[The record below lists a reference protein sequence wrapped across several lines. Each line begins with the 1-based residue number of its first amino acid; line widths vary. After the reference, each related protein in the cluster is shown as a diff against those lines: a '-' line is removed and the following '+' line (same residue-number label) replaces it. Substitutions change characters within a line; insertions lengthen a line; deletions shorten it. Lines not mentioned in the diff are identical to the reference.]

1 MSVEQVIKLV
11 CEPEKDDYVAKT
23 AAAIRK
29 VVQCL
34 KDAWPPQP
42 SDLESEK
49 FKISSKANEFL
60 TCLLIVKGENQTSSR
75 SARLRHSLAQDI
87 VYIVTSGRVKMPKC
101 LLLPSAIKKLTKST
115 ELQISS
121 DVWDI
126 VFRTRF

>member
-1 MSVEQVIKLV
+1 M
-11 CEPEKDDYVAKT
+11 
-23 AAAIRK
+23 
-29 VVQCL
+29 

-42 SDLESEK
+42 SDLQSEK
-49 FKISSKANEFL
+49 FKISSKVNEFL
-60 TCLLIVKGENQTSSR
+60 TCLLIVKGENETSSR

-87 VYIVTSGRVKMPKC
+87 VYIVTSGRVKTPKL
-101 LLLPSAIKKLTKST
+101 LLLPSAIKILTNST

>member
-1 MSVEQVIKLV
+1 MLV
-11 CEPEKDDYVAKT
+11 CEPEKDDYVAKA

-42 SDLESEK
+42 SGLESEK
-49 FKISSKANEFL
+49 FKIPSKANKFL
-60 TCLLIVKGENQTSSR
+60 TCLLIVKGENETSSR

-87 VYIVTSGRVKMPKC
+87 VYIVTSGTVKRPKC
-101 LLLPSAIKKLTKST
+101 LLLPSVIKIVTNST

-121 DVWDI
+121 GVWDI

>member
-1 MSVEQVIKLV
+1 MSVEQVIMLI
-11 CEPEKDDYVAKT
+11 CEPEKDDYVAKV
-23 AAAIRK
+23 AAAIRR

-34 KDAWPPQP
+34 KDALPPQP

-60 TCLLIVKGENQTSSR
+60 TCLLKVNRKNGTSSR
-75 SARLRHSLAQDI
+75 SARLQHSLAQDI
-87 VYIVTSGRVKMPKC
+87 VYIVTSGRFKTPKR

-126 VFRTRF
+126 VFRTRL

>member
-1 MSVEQVIKLV
+1 MSVEKVIMLV
-11 CEPEKDDYVAKT
+11 CEPEKDDYVAKA

-42 SDLESEK
+42 SGLESEK
-49 FKISSKANEFL
+49 FKIPSKANKFL
-60 TCLLIVKGENQTSSR
+60 TCLLIVKGENETSSR

-87 VYIVTSGRVKMPKC
+87 VYIVTSGRVERPKR
-101 LLLPSAIKKLTKST
+101 LLLPSFIKIVTNST

-121 DVWDI
+121 GVWDI

>member
-1 MSVEQVIKLV
+1 MLV
-11 CEPEKDDYVAKT
+11 CEPEKDDYVAKA

-29 VVQCL
+29 VVQRL

-42 SDLESEK
+42 SGLESKK
-49 FKISSKANEFL
+49 FKIPSKANKFL
-60 TCLLIVKGENQTSSR
+60 TCLLIVKGENETSSR

-87 VYIVTSGRVKMPKC
+87 VYIVTSGRVKRPKR
-101 LLLPSAIKKLTKST
+101 LLLPSVIKIVTNST

-121 DVWDI
+121 GVWDI